1 MSDEQL
7 DLRPLAGLRVIEIG
21 QLLAGP
27 FTGTI
32 LGYFGAEVIKVEPP
46 EVGDP
51 IRGWREVRDGT
62 SLWWASLSR
71 NKKCITLDLKTSK
84 GQEVL
89 KKLANTADVFVENF
103 RPGTMEKWGIGPD
116 TFKEENP
123 GLIYARIS
131 GYGQTG
137 PAASKAGF
145 ASVCEAFGG
154 FRYVNGFPGEV
165 PVRPNISIGDT
176 LAGIHAALGVLLAYI
191 GRQKS
196 GQGQVVDVAIFEGL
210 FNLLEAVIPEY
221 SGAGIV
227 REPSGTAITGI
238 VPTNTHRCKD
248 GKHIVI
254 GANTNSMFKR
264 LAKAMDKP
272 EMGDDSRFTENTDR
286 VANQKEIE
294 TIIESWTL
302 QLNSKEALE
311 ALDVA
316 GVAAGP
322 IYSVKDMF
330 EDEQYRAR
338 ELFQEVSIDGKP
350 LTIPAIIPR
359 LSRTPGKTDFPGS
372 KLGAH
377 NEEVLQDILGYTEQ
391 EIAALKAEKII

>member
-1 MSDEQL
+1 
-7 DLRPLAGLRVIEIG
+7 
-21 QLLAGP
+21 
-27 FTGTI
+27 
-32 LGYFGAEVIKVEPP
+32 
-46 EVGDP
+46 
-51 IRGWREVRDGT
+51 
-62 SLWWASLSR
+62 
-71 NKKCITLDLKTSK
+71 
-84 GQEVL
+84 
-89 KKLANTADVFVENF
+89 
-103 RPGTMEKWGIGPD
+103 
-116 TFKEENP
+116 
-123 GLIYARIS
+123 
-131 GYGQTG
+131 
-137 PAASKAGF
+137 
-145 ASVCEAFGG
+145 
-154 FRYVNGFPGEV
+154 
-165 PVRPNISIGDT
+165 
-176 LAGIHAALGVLLAYI
+176 
-191 GRQKS
+191 
-196 GQGQVVDVAIFEGL
+196 VVDVAIFEGL

-302 QLNSKEALE
+302 QINSKEAIE

-391 EIAALKAEKII
+391 EIAALKAEKIIWLSPFSTPSEKLKLFLIELVSK

>member
-302 QLNSKEALE
+302 QINSKEALE
-311 ALDVA
+311 ALDLA